1 MIQVFIAIAIKAFG
15 ANKTLYMRYCCK
27 LVLKTVGM
35 LAVASSNQQEN
46 YYPNIVYE
54 YKFTIK
60 ISLNL
65 NFTYTFTVKT
75 KTNRFYA

>member
-1 MIQVFIAIAIKAFG
+1 
-15 ANKTLYMRYCCK
+15 
-27 LVLKTVGM
+27 M
-35 LAVASSNQQEN
+35 LAAASSNQQEN